1 MEIPAVP
8 PSFSILCHTDVLASA
23 ALSQI
28 SMLQGAQSR
37 QGAGRQDISRW
48 KTIGKTPN
56 PFPEQG
62 KGPRSLL
69 LPQCC
74 AFGVQ
79 RLFSSQLRWKDPA
92 CSTSHLHHQVFDSY
106 WDTGKMISVFSWMG
120 FKGGEGF
127 VQWHRAHS
135 SVQFFY

>member
-1 MEIPAVP
+1 MRFPFLGGFSTASP
-8 PSFSILCHTDVLASA
+8 CPKNPLGSGKGWSSLQSPHPSPILCHTDVLASA

-28 SMLQGAQSR
+28 SMLWGAQSR

-56 PFPEQG
+56 PFSEQG

-74 AFGVQ
+74 AFGV
-79 RLFSSQLRWKDPA
+79 
-92 CSTSHLHHQVFDSY
+92 
-106 WDTGKMISVFSWMG
+106 
-120 FKGGEGF
+120 
-127 VQWHRAHS
+127 
-135 SVQFFY
+135 